1 MKHWL
6 RHSYLY
12 VVAAVLS
19 AMALVP
25 SQARAAGM
33 LIADGGFGGVLEIE
47 EHTADVTI
55 NNGVVVTHVTQ
66 VFRDTEDRQVEAL
79 YLFPVPKAAS
89 VANFSMW
96 IGGKEMVGEVLEK
109 KRAREIYNSYKQQ
122 RRDPGLLEQVD
133 YKNFEMRIFPIAP
146 RAEQK
151 VQITYYQELDFDHD
165 WATYVYPLST
175 APRPGMDSQTRG
187 KFGLTLHV
195 KSQVPIKELESPSH
209 GEEFVVVRHT
219 DSYYE
224 ASLETD
230 GGDLNRDVVLAYHA
244 ARPHT
249 GIDMI
254 TSKQSSDDGFFQ
266 LTLTAGEELAEAY
279 TGMDYVFLLDI
290 SGSMAQDGKLRI
302 SRNSIDAFVRELG
315 AEDRFELITFNV
327 APNTLFN
334 QLQPVTEQSQ
344 AEAVD
349 FLRSQQGRGGTM
361 LRPAMATA
369 YKYGDPDRPLNVV
382 ILSDGMT
389 EQSERQQLLQLIQSR
404 PSGARVFCI
413 GVGNEVNRPL
423 LSQLA
428 EDAGGLAAFLSDG
441 DDFSRQAESF
451 RRKLLRP
458 AAADV
463 KITFDGGDVY
473 DVEPKQLPNLY
484 HGMPVRLYGR
494 YRKRGPVKVK
504 LTAEV
509 NGAPIEQAVSLDLAD
524 VDPANPEI
532 ERMWAWL
539 KVNRLLKQADR
550 NGSRTEVID
559 EIVRLGEQ
567 YSIVTEYTSFLVLE
581 NDAEYK
587 RWKIDRRNLLRV
599 ARDRRAQQQQLAELR
614 RLREQA
620 LTDLGPKVETAA
632 AEPQQLVRNDTVN
645 RDVSLP
651 SNTAPVVQPPR
662 RSRDVNFGPS
672 VPGGGALDPLSGGI
686 ALALAGLGFAA
697 RRRRK
702 SVPHDAQ
709 GDV

>member
-66 VFRDTEDRQVEAL
+66 VFRNTEDRQVEAL

-463 KITFDGGDVY
+463 KITFDGGDVC

-494 YRKRGPVKVK
+494 YRKSGPVKVK

-702 SVPHDAQ
+702 SVPHDEQ